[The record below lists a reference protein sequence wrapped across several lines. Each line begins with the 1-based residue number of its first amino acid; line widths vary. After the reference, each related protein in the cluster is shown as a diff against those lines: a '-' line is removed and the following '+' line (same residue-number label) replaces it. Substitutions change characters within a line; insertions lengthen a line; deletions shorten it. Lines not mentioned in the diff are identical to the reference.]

1 MDLISDFKLLW
12 KLSDSDEPV
21 NEEPIAFGVGAPHP
35 RLHDTG
41 LHWWGEET
49 VSLIPCYRRQPIEG
63 MSIGCSN
70 KLVLQLRTDHGF
82 ILMASCPSKGGGL
95 FSISIYY
102 VLGGF
107 RGAEWGIFYGREEE
121 TPLEW
126 VKRVVL
132 KRWPMVDVWAPKG
145 PEPLQAYRIE
155 DDRNL
160 AFKVHRCGWY
170 RLTLFEQNPRRFL
183 IPNWRFEPINS
194 YGRHRR
200 YFTVRKIWG
209 AGYDGDSNVLYP
221 S

>member
-1 MDLISDFKLLW
+1 MELISDFKLLW
-12 KLSDSDEPV
+12 KLSDSDEPMS
-21 NEEPIAFGVGAPHP
+21 EEAIAFGVGAPHP
-35 RLHDTG
+35 RLSDTA

-49 VSLIPCYRRQPIEG
+49 VSLVPCYRRHPIEG
-63 MSIGCSN
+63 MSIGCSQ
-70 KLVLQLRTDHGF
+70 KLALQLRTDRGF
-82 ILMASCPSKGGGL
+82 ILMTSSPSQSDRT

-102 VLGGF
+102 VLDGF
-107 RGAEWGIFYGREEE
+107 RGAEWGILHGREEE
-121 TPLEW
+121 TFLEW

-132 KRWPMVDVWAPKG
+132 KQWPKVDLLAPKG

-155 DDRNL
+155 NDRSL
-160 AFKVHRCGWY
+160 AFKVHRHGWY
-170 RLTLFEQNPRRFL
+170 RLTLFEQNPRRWQ

-209 AGYDGDSNVLYP
+209 TGYDGDSNVLYP